1 MNGINTIQN
10 KFFKLKKEKN
20 FSCKTCMFYVNYEM
34 CCFRSL
40 SGQIE
45 H

>member
-10 KFFKLKKEKN
+10 KFFKLKKEKI

>member
-10 KFFKLKKEKN
+10 KFFKLKKEMI
-20 FSCKTCMFYVNYEM
+20 FSCKTCMFYVIIRFV
-34 CCFRSL
+34 CFRFL